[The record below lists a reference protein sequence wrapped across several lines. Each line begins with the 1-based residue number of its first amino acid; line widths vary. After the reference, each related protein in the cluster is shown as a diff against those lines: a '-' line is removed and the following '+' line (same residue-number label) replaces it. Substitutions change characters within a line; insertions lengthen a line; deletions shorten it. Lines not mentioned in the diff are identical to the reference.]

1 MDKVCGTGAQLKKLL
16 YENMNCQA
24 ELPPGVQRVKD
35 PTAQA
40 QVAAEVWVPSPA
52 QHRSGMATALA
63 EVAAAA
69 RIQPLARELTFA
81 AGAAI

>member
-1 MDKVCGTGAQLKKLL
+1 MCQLLEIYIWEFLL
-16 YENMNCQA
+16 WCRGLKN
-24 ELPPGVQRVKD
+24 L
-35 PTAQA
+35 TAVA
-40 QVAAEVWVPSPA
+40 RAAAEVWVPSPA

-81 AGAAI
+81 AGSAI